1 MTSPPQGPFKKP
13 TARRHLVAELTGQIL
28 NHSGLQDFPIASE
41 HQLCRSFGVSR
52 VTVRLALGDLE
63 NNGLIYRRHGK
74 GTFAYGQSTRFRP
87 SLGILIKSSDAL
99 KHACCIEI
107 IRGAQAAMTSRCSS
121 LVLISTS
128 PLEWRAETTR
138 NLGAIIVFP
147 QDVSAEELTQLKNRA
162 LPFLCI
168 QESQLAVGEA
178 DCFTLGL
185 HGAEA
190 LADNA
195 QKISEAITRQSDF

>member
-1 MTSPPQGPFKKP
+1 MNSLPKVPFKKP
-13 TARRHLVAELTGQIL
+13 TARRHLVAELTAQIL
-28 NHSGLQDFPIASE
+28 NHPGLGDFSIASE

-87 SLGILIKSSDAL
+87 SLGILIKSCDEL
-99 KHACCIEI
+99 KHVCCVEI
-107 IRGAQAAMTSRCSS
+107 IRGAQAAMISRRSS

-147 QDVSAEELTQLKNRA
+147 QDVSAEELTEIKSHD
-162 LPFLCI
+162 LPFLCV
-168 QESQLAVGEA
+168 QESQQAVGET
-178 DCFTLGL
+178 DFFSLGL
-185 HGAEA
+185 HSAEA
-190 LADNA
+190 LADSA
-195 QKISEAITRQSDF
+195 QKISEADHAQK